1 MECKYL
7 ALCSRCFL
15 IFSRRYRL
23 VYCQLEALRHCLP
36 ASVPRVLDELPKTL
50 DETYERILRGINEAN
65 REHAQRLLQ
74 CVAVAVRPL
83 RIKELAEVL
92 AVDFDEGGDSGIPR
106 LKPNW
111 RSGDQH
117 RAILSTCS
125 SLITIVERGHSQVV
139 QFSHLSVKK
148 FLMSDRFAL
157 SRGDISG
164 YQIVPSLAHTILA
177 LASLAVLLRL
187 DARNTKDNVG
197 ESPLIKY
204 AARYW
209 VDHAQYGD
217 VSSRIRHVLKYFFD
231 ADKPHWA
238 AWLSVFNIDKKSW
251 RFFTPPSPHSA
262 EPIYYAA
269 LCGFYDLAKHLIF
282 RNPEHVHTKG
292 GKMVTPLGAALYG
305 KHFHVAELL
314 HEHHALVDFR
324 GRGGQTPLHAASR
337 DGLVD
342 IVRWLL
348 DHGAD
353 VNAEDVQQRVPLFIA
368 ACRGHLEI
376 CRVLLE
382 KNANIHARNRWG
394 ETPLHGSACPIY
406 YQDQLNV
413 MRLLLDHSANPNALD
428 TYGSTPLHN
437 SSFWQR
443 EGHLEAKGT
452 VDGSRLL
459 LERGAKIDIKNIEG
473 KTPLQ
478 LALQAKYHEMVEFL
492 WSWAK

>member
-1 MECKYL
+1 
-7 ALCSRCFL
+7 
-15 IFSRRYRL
+15 
-23 VYCQLEALRHCLP
+23 
-36 ASVPRVLDELPKTL
+36 VPRVLDELPKTL

-83 RIKELAEVL
+83 RVKELAEVL
-92 AVDFDEGGDSGIPR
+92 AVDFDEAGDSGIPK

-117 RAILSTCS
+117 RAVLSTCS
-125 SLITIVERGHSQVV
+125 SLITIVERGNSQVV

-157 SRGDISG
+157 PRGDISG

-187 DARNTKDNVG
+187 DGRNTKGNVG

-238 AWLSVFNIDKKSW
+238 AWLSVFNIDRKSW

-269 LCGFYDLAKHLIF
+269 LCGFYDLAKHLIS
-282 RNPEHVHTKG
+282 RNPEHVHAKG

-324 GRGGQTPLHAASR
+324 GGGGQTPLHAASR

-353 VNAEDVQQRVPLFIA
+353 VNAEDVQQRVPLFVA

-413 MRLLLDHSANPNALD
+413 MQLLLDHSAKPNALD
-428 TYGSTPLHN
+428 INGSTPLHH

-452 VDGSRLL
+452 IEGSRLM
-459 LERGAKIDIKNIEG
+459 LERGAKIDIENIEG

-478 LALQAKYHEMVEFL
+478 LALQAEYHEMVTFL
-492 WSWAK
+492 WSWGQVNTHNTL